1 MFTLQGNFLAWHR
14 YYIYAYETALREECG
29 YKGYQPYI
37 NWARLSNSVID
48 APIFDGSEISLGGNG
63 VYDPNRIP
71 SLLPPDPNAT
81 HHISLDPQEGGGC
94 ITSGPFANMTTNL
107 GPTIIGLSGYNL
119 SSSSSIPPNPRPD
132 GLGYNPRCIRRDLSI
147 QSALGAN
154 DANITSLITLSP
166 TVGTFQD
173 TMQSAFFSPTNPE
186 YGVHTAGHYIV
197 GGDPGGDFYTSPG
210 EPWFWLHHAQIDRV
224 WWIWQNGNLPRR
236 WEEVDGTVTFL
247 NSPPSRDARLEDRFD
262 LGVIDGFE
270 GMTIGEALST
280 MKGKFCYIYE

>member
-1 MFTLQGNFLAWHR
+1 
-14 YYIYAYETALREECG
+14 
-29 YKGYQPYI
+29 
-37 NWARLSNSVID
+37 
-48 APIFDGSEISLGGNG
+48 
-63 VYDPNRIP
+63 
-71 SLLPPDPNAT
+71 
-81 HHISLDPQEGGGC
+81 
-94 ITSGPFANMTTNL
+94 MTTNL

-119 SSSSSIPPNPRPD
+119 SSSSSSIPPNPRPD